1 MDLKLSRVMDLY
13 LTYNF
18 SQKGLKDLSPLG
30 QKRRRRAVP

>member
-1 MDLKLSRVMDLY
+1 MDPKLSRVMDLY

-18 SQKGLKDLSPLG
+18 FQKGLKDLSSLG